1 MSSDSKLGP
10 QGQPLVRRRSP
21 RLRARIRVGVEW
33 QVENKTPFTEETE
46 TFMVSAHGALI
57 GLDAAPSLG
66 QKLMLQNASTNE
78 TQEAM
83 IVFVSSA
90 KDGKFNVGVEFT
102 KPNPAFWQ
110 ITFSP
115 EN

>member
-1 MSSDSKLGP
+1 MSSDYKSGP
-10 QGQPLVRRRSP
+10 QGQQLIRRRSQ
-21 RLRARIRVGVEW
+21 RLGARIRVRVEW
-33 QVENKTPFTEETE
+33 QLENKTLFTDETE

-57 GLDAAPSLG
+57 GLDAAPSVG

-83 IVFVSSA
+83 TVFVSSA
-90 KDGKFNVGVEFT
+90 KDGKFNVGVEFI
-102 KPNPAFWQ
+102 KANPAFWQ
-110 ITFSP
+110 MTFPP